1 MAPRLE
7 PGRSKGSDM
16 FLEQLAADAARVR
29 AHLTAAIPGEDTLAQ
44 AMRHA
49 VSGGKGLRGFLVL
62 ESARLF
68 DVDSARALPA
78 ATAVEAVHAYS
89 LVHDDLPAMDDDD
102 LRRGQPTVHVKWDE
116 ATAILVGDAL
126 QALAF
131 ELLCDPQL
139 GDARVD
145 LVRSLA
151 QAAGAHGMVGG
162 QMMDIAAETAPEP
175 LNLEQITRLQAG
187 KTGALICW
195 SAEAGARLAGADP
208 TPMTDYARALGLA
221 FQIADDIL
229 DIEGDANTTGKRVGK
244 DLAAGKATFVSLLGL
259 DGAKRRAWALIDEA
273 RAALAPFGHKADA
286 LRQAADFVIA
296 RDA

>member
-49 VSGGKGLRGFLVL
+49 VNGGKGLRGFLVL

-102 LRRGQPTVHVKWDE
+102 LRRGQPTVHVKWD
-116 ATAILVGDAL
+116 
-126 QALAF
+126 
-131 ELLCDPQL
+131 
-139 GDARVD
+139 
-145 LVRSLA
+145 
-151 QAAGAHGMVGG
+151 
-162 QMMDIAAETAPEP
+162 
-175 LNLEQITRLQAG
+175 
-187 KTGALICW
+187 
-195 SAEAGARLAGADP
+195 
-208 TPMTDYARALGLA
+208 
-221 FQIADDIL
+221 
-229 DIEGDANTTGKRVGK
+229 
-244 DLAAGKATFVSLLGL
+244 
-259 DGAKRRAWALIDEA
+259 
-273 RAALAPFGHKADA
+273 
-286 LRQAADFVIA
+286 
-296 RDA
+296 